1 MNPQDGS
8 FSESPPFDLRVKAS
22 LLGGLIGAL
31 TPSLY
36 LLKPSHIES
45 IQSRFSFDYGGY
57 AFASAGF
64 YLFLLLLPCILSTF
78 TVYPWLY
85 ARQYQ
90 AARQSRKVS
99 LPKFFVWGA
108 AFALMAT
115 ACTACFLSVEF
126 VAMSFFQDRPLDIL
140 GMVAVL
146 LGGPALFG
154 IIGLFYFPLAVL
166 PATAFVWVSHRWVA
180 VFVRKELYAKDLQ

>member
-8 FSESPPFDLRVKAS
+8 FSESPSFGLRLKAS

-31 TPSLY
+31 TPSLN

-45 IQSRFSFDYGGY
+45 IQSRFSFDYAGY

-64 YLFLLLLPCILSTF
+64 YFFLLLLPCILSTF

-90 AARQSRKVS
+90 EACQSRKVS

-115 ACTACFLSVEF
+115 ACTAGFLSAEF
-126 VAMSFFQDRPLDIL
+126 VVMSFFQDRPVDIL

-154 IIGLFYFPLAVL
+154 IIGLFYFPFAVL
-166 PATAFVWVSHRWVA
+166 PATAFVWVSDRWVA
-180 VFVRKELYAKDLQ
+180 AAIRKERQARGL